1 MGWGR
6 VGKAQNEAWEDG
18 RGLGIPLH
26 PNKGA
31 GRVWDGLGVSSKE
44 RCGKGFRKAQ
54 NEAWRGEVV
63 WAAPF
68 CTHFLVEIG
77 MVVEIGHNLTYRP
90 VLCSCGK

>member
-1 MGWGR
+1 MGGWEGFGHPITSQQR
-6 VGKAQNEAWEDG
+6 GGKG
-18 RGLGIPLH
+18 
-26 PNKGA
+26 
-31 GRVWDGLGVSSKE
+31 WDGLGVSSKE